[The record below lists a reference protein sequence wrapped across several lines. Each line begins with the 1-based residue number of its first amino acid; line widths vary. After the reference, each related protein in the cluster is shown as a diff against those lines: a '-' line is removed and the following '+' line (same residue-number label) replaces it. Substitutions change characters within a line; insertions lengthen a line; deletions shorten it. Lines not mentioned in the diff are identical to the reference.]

1 MSELPKIY
9 VSSDH
14 IDRTGSIDLL
24 DRRGSIVYIN
34 GIGKALDQIESQR
47 FAIELISL
55 AEELFYLSG
64 KDHASDACES
74 LKNLLPNLLRSE
86 PRE

>member
-1 MSELPKIY
+1 MSELPKIT
-9 VSSDH
+9 VSADP
-14 IDRTGSIDLL
+14 L
-24 DRRGSIVYIN
+24 DRRGSIVYTN
-34 GIGKALDQIESQR
+34 GSGKALDQIESQR

-74 LKNLLPNLLRSE
+74 LKNLLPKLLNRE